1 MPRNRILECPICFKS
16 IRSDL
21 LKSHCKSKHGMNDN
35 EIKSLK
41 TYSCKYCKKNFS
53 RSVNCRYHEL
63 HCRPRKPDDVGYRY
77 DVQFG
82 RGHERNG
89 DFEEIEQGLDH
100 LFVTYR
106 KKLTHDSD
114 TDQLQSAF
122 KDALTVLQKE
132 VAVRFGMKYY
142 FALKLTFRKAV
153 DANVITEPPVV
164 LQTDPMRGLPGNNYE
179 NDLDQVFK
187 GILQQIDDF
196 ESNGSGWVAHEFQT
210 LDLKIATYTPWTL

>member
-1 MPRNRILECPICFKS
+1 MPRNRIFECAVCLKP

-21 LKSHCKSKHGMNDN
+21 LKSHCKSKHGMNDD
-35 EIKSLK
+35 EIKLMK

-63 HCRPRKPDDVGYRY
+63 HCKPRKPDDVTYRHH
-77 DVQFG
+77 VQFG

-89 DFEEIEQGLDH
+89 DFEEIEQGFDH

-106 KKLTHDSD
+106 KKLTHDNNI
-114 TDQLQSAF
+114 DQLQSAF

-132 VAVRFGMKYY
+132 VAVRFGMKWY
-142 FALKLTFRKAV
+142 FALKLNFRKAV
-153 DANVITEPPVV
+153 DADVVTDPPVV
-164 LQTDPMRGLPGNNYE
+164 LQTDPMTGLPGNNYE
-179 NDLDQVFK
+179 NELEQVFQ

-196 ESNGSGWVAHEFQT
+196 ESNGSGWLAHEFLT
-210 LDLKIATYTPWTL
+210 LDLKIATYTPWSS